1 MLSAHTGRLLQ
12 ASFPGVLDESRRA
25 HTELSPHDPALAL
38 MTDFERTS
46 PRVVARTVPIDRALE
61 RMRLMGVRSLFVLEH
76 DGRPIGLVTSYD
88 IQGEKPMR
96 VLQSR
101 DCQLHSCLRADVVV
115 ADMMEPLEQLP
126 TLEFEDVR
134 RATIAE
140 IAAAFRTEGKTHLVV
155 TQHHT
160 SSENPAIIRG
170 LFSAAELERRLG
182 VRLQMLPLAR
192 TFAEIERAIHGAG
205 T

>member
-12 ASFPGVLDESRRA
+12 ASFPGMLDESRRA

-46 PRVVARTVPIDRALE
+46 PRMVLRTVPIDRALD
-61 RMRLMGVRSLFVLEH
+61 RMRLTGVRSLFVLDH
-76 DGRPIGLVTSYD
+76 DAITIGLVTSYD

-101 DCQLHSCLRADVVV
+101 DCQLHSCSRADVVV
-115 ADMMEPLEQLP
+115 ADVMEPPEQLL
-126 TLEFEDVR
+126 TLELEDVR
-134 RATIAE
+134 RASVAE
-140 IAAAFRTEGKTHLVV
+140 IAAVFRTEAKTHLVV
-155 TQHHT
+155 AQHRAN
-160 SSENPAIIRG
+160 SASPAILRG
-170 LFSAAELERRLG
+170 LFSAAELERRLRA
-182 VRLQMLPLAR
+182 RLQMLSLAR